1 MLHYNGIP
9 ESLENFLS
17 THLREELLN
26 SSVQRVFGQFL
37 PLSLDSQ
44 ASDLVLLSLFP
55 PVKWEKVP

>member
-1 MLHYNGIP
+1 MLHYNGIL

-44 ASDLVLLSLFP
+44 VSDLVLLSLFP